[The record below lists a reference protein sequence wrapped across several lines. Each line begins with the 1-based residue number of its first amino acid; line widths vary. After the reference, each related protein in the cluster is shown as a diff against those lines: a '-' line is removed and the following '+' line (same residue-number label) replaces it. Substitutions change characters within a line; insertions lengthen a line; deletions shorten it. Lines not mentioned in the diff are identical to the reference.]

1 MLKIIARR
9 RTSRPRRPIR
19 HDRDAEAH
27 AHATTKAQRTRKS
40 RQATQAWRTEQ
51 HATKHIV
58 QDSTH
63 TTHIHIQ
70 KSPLRRLPFCTSCT
84 WYFANSMQR
93 ACASEPVELPRS
105 CLDRLEAPRKR
116 SGCNS
121 PTLARKDR
129 SRATRAHRHPVYA
142 QSITSLCCCRKETF
156 KLQKRKSVDPP
167 SKMHLRCYARRRH
180 TLKEWPPPYVTFAS
194 RQPQGV
200 ICCTPSTTPQKDTS
214 DKGERPPLERCHH
227 W

>member
-1 MLKIIARR
+1 MAIRCCRSSLDDARPVPDARSDMIETPR
-9 RTSRPRRPIR
+9 RTHTRRPK
-19 HDRDAEAH
+19 HNA
-27 AHATTKAQRTRKS
+27 TRKS

-84 WYFANSMQR
+84 WYFANSMRR
-93 ACASEPVELPRS
+93 ACASEPVELLRS
-105 CLDRLEAPRKR
+105 CLDRLEALRKR

-156 KLQKRKSVDPP
+156 KLQKGSQSTR
-167 SKMHLRCYARRRH
+167 HRRC
-180 TLKEWPPPYVTFAS
+180 T
-194 RQPQGV
+194 
-200 ICCTPSTTPQKDTS
+200 
-214 DKGERPPLERCHH
+214 
-227 W
+227 